1 MNPLSEFGV
10 ARPKAVFWATGLACL
25 FLFIAVLAPTLSP
38 TVARLMHPLTIDT
51 DPENML
57 PETEEVRVFHN
68 DMKAQ
73 FGLYDFIV
81 VGIVNET
88 RPEGVFTPGSLADIH
103 ALSEFAFDQT
113 WTDAE
118 DNPRGV
124 VRVDVI
130 APSAVDNIEQA
141 GLGAVSFEWLMEEP
155 PATQAEASAVA
166 AKAQRIPLYDDTLV
180 SGDGRSMALYLP
192 IYQKRDSYRIAQ
204 ALRGKIATFENGD
217 DYHIT
222 GLTIA
227 QDQFGVEMFIQMA
240 ISAPLAM
247 LLIFALMWYFFRN
260 VKLIVAPMIV
270 AMASVLMTMG
280 LLIVTGN
287 TIHIMASMIPVF
299 IMPIAVLDAVHV
311 LSEFHDRY
319 YRLRDRYETIRQVMV
334 ELWRPMLFTSLTT
347 SVGFASLALADIP
360 PVQVF
365 GIFVAIGVML
375 AWLLTMT
382 LVPAYIMCM
391 SAESLAGLG
400 RSEGKTTALPKLGM
414 AAYRGAKAIVLVTVA
429 LYAVAYVGITQIRIN
444 DNPVKWF
451 QPEHPIRVADRTLNA
466 AFGGTYMAYLA
477 LEAEGAAAKVTAE
490 DLAELDDDVRSELLA
505 AGDLQAMRML
515 AETRRDEAADDADYT
530 AWDSALIALD
540 VAEQRGE
547 VFKYPA
553 LLTWMA
559 DLQADLGESALVGKS
574 NGLNEIIKTVHRELL
589 LGEEEEYRIPDSAEA
604 VAQTLITF
612 QSSHRPND
620 LWHFVTPDYR
630 SSAIWLQLTSG
641 DNRDMQSV
649 VDRVETWVE
658 ENPPPTALSHD
669 WFGLTYINVV
679 WQQKMVSGMLT
690 AFASSFVVVLVMLT
704 VLYRS
709 LLWAVLSMIPLTM
722 SIGVMY
728 GLLGFVGKDYDMPIA
743 VLSSLSLGLAVDY
756 AIHFMARSRKIVG
769 RTGSWRTAIP
779 VVFGEPGRAIF
790 RNVIVVGVGF
800 TPLIFA
806 PLTPYQTVGVFI
818 SMILLISG
826 IASLVILPA
835 LVTLCQKWLF
845 RTRTSPAATG
855 ETA

>member
-1 MNPLSEFGV
+1 MGH
-10 ARPKAVFWATGLACL
+10 RLACL

-38 TVARLMHPLTIDT
+38 PVARILHPLTIDT

-57 PETEEVRVFHN
+57 PEEEAVRVFHN
-68 DMKAQ
+68 EMKEQ

-81 VGIVNET
+81 VGVVNET
-88 RPEGVFTPGSLADIH
+88 RPEGIYTPESLADIH
-103 ALSEFAFDQT
+103 ALSEFAFDQN

-118 DNPRGV
+118 GNPRGV

-141 GLGAVSFEWLMEEP
+141 GLGAVSFEWLMEDP
-155 PATQAEASAVA
+155 PTTQAEAAAVA
-166 AKAQRIPLYDDTLV
+166 DKAKRIPLYDDTLV

-192 IYQKRDSYRIAQ
+192 IHEKRDSYRIAQ
-204 ALRGKIATFENGD
+204 ALRSKIDSFNNGD

-247 LLIFALMWYFFRN
+247 LLIFGLMWIFFRN

-270 AMASVLMTMG
+270 AMASVLITMG

-319 YRLRDRYETIRQVMV
+319 HRLRDRYETIRQVMV
-334 ELWRPMLFTSLTT
+334 ALWRPMLFTSLTT

-365 GIFVAIGVML
+365 GIFVALGVML
-375 AWLLTMT
+375 AWLLTMM
-382 LVPAYIMCM
+382 LVPAYVM
-391 SAESLAGLG
+391 SMSPESLRGLG
-400 RSEGKTTALPKLGM
+400 RSKSTTTALPKLGM
-414 AAYRGAKAIVLVTVA
+414 AAYRSAKLIALVTVA
-429 LYAVAYVGITQIRIN
+429 LYGAAWVGINQIRIN

-451 QPEHPIRVADRTLNA
+451 QPDHPIRVADRALNA
-466 AFGGTYMAYLA
+466 AFGGTYMAYIA
-477 LEAEGAAAKVTAE
+477 LEAEGAAVQVTAQ
-490 DLAELDDDVRSELLA
+490 DLARLDKDVAATLLA
-505 AGDLQAMRML
+505 AGGLEEMRTL
-515 AETRRDEAADDADYT
+515 AETQRGDAADDAAYL
-530 AWDSALIALD
+530 AWDEALIALD
-540 VAEQRGE
+540 EVGQRGQI
-547 VFKYPA
+547 FKDPA
-553 LLTWMA
+553 LLNWMA
-559 DLQADLGESALVGKS
+559 DMQAHLGGSDLVGKS
-574 NGLNEIIKTVHRELL
+574 NGLNEIVKTVHRELM
-589 LGEEEEYRIPDSAEA
+589 LGEEAQYRIPDSAEG

-649 VDRVETWVE
+649 VDRVDTWVAA
-658 ENPPPTALSHD
+658 NPPPVALSHD

-679 WQQKMVSGMLT
+679 WQQKMVTGMLT
-690 AFASSFVVVLVMLT
+690 AFASSFAVVLVMLT

-709 LLWAVLSMIPLTM
+709 LLWAALSMIPLTM

-756 AIHFMARSRKIVG
+756 AIHFMARSREIVG
-769 RTGSWRTAIP
+769 RMGSWKEAIP
-779 VVFGEPGRAIF
+779 VVFGEPARAIF

-826 IASLVILPA
+826 VASLVILPA
-835 LVTLCQKWLF
+835 LVTLCQNWLF
-845 RTRTSPAATG
+845 KNKISNSVEG